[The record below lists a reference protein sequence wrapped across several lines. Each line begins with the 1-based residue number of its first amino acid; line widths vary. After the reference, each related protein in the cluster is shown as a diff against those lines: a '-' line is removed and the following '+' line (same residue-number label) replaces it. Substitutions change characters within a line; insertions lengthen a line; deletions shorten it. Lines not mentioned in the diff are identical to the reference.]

1 MQLRLIQTCTL
12 LMLVALAGSANSM
25 EIRTADGQARFFDAG
40 KPVLVYNY
48 RMVLPAGV
56 PEDRRRSCYIHPIY
70 GLNGEV
76 LTDDFPK
83 DHFHHRGLSWMWLVV
98 EVAGKKYDL
107 WTIKGIR
114 DHTIKLLDAQSSP
127 DSATLKMANAWITD
141 GGSKVLDETVTITA
155 HKAEADG
162 RAIDLE
168 ISLNPVDQPVTLDS
182 SATGYSGINLRF
194 APRQDTVIVTS
205 SGKADKDVNRER
217 YYWSDL
223 SGKFGGS
230 KGFSGIAIF
239 DNPANPSYPTGWSNR
254 FYGILGPSFTGIQ
267 PVTIK
272 PGEPL
277 VIKYRVWVHE
287 GDSSGVPAA
296 YQDYVRGE

>member
-1 MQLRLIQTCTL
+1 MALKLIQTCTL
-12 LMLVALAGSANSM
+12 VIILAAFANSM
-25 EIRTADGQARFFDAG
+25 EIRVANGKAEFLDAG
-40 KPVLVYNY
+40 RPVLTYNY
-48 RMVLPAGV
+48 GMMLAPGV
-56 PEDRRRSCYIHPIY
+56 PEDRRRSCYIHPIH
-70 GLNGEV
+70 GLDGEV

-83 DHFHHRGLSWMWLVV
+83 DHFHHRGLSWMWQVV
-98 EVAGKKYDL
+98 EVGGKKYDL

-114 DHTIKLLDAQSSP
+114 DHTIKLLDSRSGP
-127 DSATLKMANAWITD
+127 ESAMLKVANAWIT
-141 GGSKVLDETVTITA
+141 GSGSRVLDEIVTITA

-168 ISLNPVDQPVTLDS
+168 ISLDPVDQPVTLDS

-194 APRQDTVIVTS
+194 APRQETVIVTS

-223 SGKFGGS
+223 SAKFGGA
-230 KGFSGIAIF
+230 KDFSGIAIF

-267 PVTIK
+267 PVTIQ

-296 YQDYVRGE
+296 YKAYTRGD

>member
-1 MQLRLIQTCTL
+1 MVL
-12 LMLVALAGSANSM
+12 LTGYANSM
-25 EIRTADGQARFFDAG
+25 EIRLADGKAEFLDNG
-40 KPVLVYNY
+40 KPVLTYNY
-48 RMVLPAGV
+48 GMMLAPGV
-56 PEDRRRSCYIHPIY
+56 PEDRRRGCYIHPIY

-83 DHFHHRGLSWMWLVV
+83 AHFHHRGLSWMWQVV

-114 DHTIKLLDAQSSP
+114 DHTISLLDSKSGP

-141 GGSKVLDETVTITA
+141 SGSEALDEIVTITA

-182 SATGYSGINLRF
+182 SARGYSGINLRF
-194 APRQDTVIVTS
+194 APRQKTVIVTS
-205 SGKADKDVNRER
+205 SGKADKDVDRER
-217 YYWSDL
+217 YHWSDL
-223 SGKFGGS
+223 SAKFGGA
-230 KGFSGIAIF
+230 KEFSGIAIF
-239 DNPANPSYPTGWSNR
+239 DNTSNPSYPTGWSNR

-287 GDSSGVPAA
+287 GDSSGVSEA
-296 YQDYVRGE
+296 YQAYKRGN